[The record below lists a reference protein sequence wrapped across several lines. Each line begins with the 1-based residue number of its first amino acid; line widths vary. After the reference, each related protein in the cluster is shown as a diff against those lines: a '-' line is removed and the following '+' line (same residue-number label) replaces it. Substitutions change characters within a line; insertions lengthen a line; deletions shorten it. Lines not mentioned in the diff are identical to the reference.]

1 MYMNDFEIQ
10 PYRYGCKE
18 LLVINQR
25 YSYISIRSIK
35 KNYASIVT
43 IKNT

>member
-25 YSYISIRSIK
+25 YVISIRSIK